1 MIVEVAT
8 VKLFGN
14 LRVVAGTSASEVS
27 GENVGDLL
35 QALCNEN
42 EALREAIF
50 DGAMLRPFVRVMLDG
65 QDIEL
70 AQGLNTQVSDSSSI
84 AIFPPIAGGCPLT
97 HC

>member
-1 MIVEVAT
+1 MAI

-14 LRVVAGTSASEVS
+14 LRAVAGTSLVEVP

-35 QALCNEN
+35 QALCEKN

-50 DGAMLRPFVRVMLDG
+50 DGATVRPFVRVMLDG

-70 AQGLNTQVSDSSSI
+70 AQGMNTQVSDSSSI
-84 AIFPPIAGGCPLT
+84 AIFPPIAGG
-97 HC
+97 